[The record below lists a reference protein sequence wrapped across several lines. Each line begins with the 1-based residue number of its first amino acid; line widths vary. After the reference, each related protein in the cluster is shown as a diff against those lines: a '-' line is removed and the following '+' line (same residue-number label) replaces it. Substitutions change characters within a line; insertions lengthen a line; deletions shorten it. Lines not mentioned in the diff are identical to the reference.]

1 LLPAFGQRM
10 DNLFKWVKESPLGF
24 LIYLGL
30 WVWMLE
36 ELKSWVTP
44 AAPRLPTDPMLWL
57 TLLGVFAGA
66 SVVAALGT
74 LVTGWVL
81 RLAWRTLQFARL
93 GGPPKYSREDSE
105 RDQDEPFA
113 SVGGAEIV
121 LRREKETKW
130 AGIYE
135 DLKAMREAHWQQKQA
150 MARSMIAG
158 IEDGSLDIG
167 PIEQLADLL
176 SRPGRTIPPQREDVL
191 IVLHRLLEDPG
202 FLDPKFASI
211 EAEWAHRKLS
221 DYAVLGE
228 KSGVTEK
235 ELPALQ
241 RIAFPA
247 RPQGG

>member
-1 LLPAFGQRM
+1 M
-10 DNLFKWVKESPLGF
+10 DNLFKWAKESPLGF

-81 RLAWRTLQFARL
+81 RLAWRTLR
-93 GGPPKYSREDSE
+93 R
-105 RDQDEPFA
+105 
-113 SVGGAEIV
+113 
-121 LRREKETKW
+121 RREKETKW

-135 DLKAMREAHWQQKQA
+135 DPKAMREVHWQQKQA

-167 PIEQLADLL
+167 AIEQLADLL
-176 SRPGRTIPPQREDVL
+176 SGPGRTIPPKREDVL
-191 IVLHRLLEDPG
+191 IVLRRLLEDPG

-211 EAEWAHRKLS
+211 EAEWAYRKLS
-221 DYAVLGE
+221 DYLVLGE

-235 ELPALQ
+235 ELPALT
-241 RIAFPA
+241 RATS
-247 RPQGG
+247 G